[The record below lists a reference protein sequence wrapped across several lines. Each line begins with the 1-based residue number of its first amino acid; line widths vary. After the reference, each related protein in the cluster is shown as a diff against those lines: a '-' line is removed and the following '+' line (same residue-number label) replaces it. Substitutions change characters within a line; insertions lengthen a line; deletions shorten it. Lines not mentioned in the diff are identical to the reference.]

1 MAKKI
6 KQYRYYGNDTEN
18 STISQEDLI
27 TGKVFETRIS
37 DLRIQAYPGTKF
49 YLNDSDDWV
58 MIGATG
64 EYHLGLSG
72 NYEIAFL
79 RFDENSLKMNY
90 GLNGEVAS
98 YVVIDI
104 VYDTNEG

>member
-6 KQYRYYGNDTEN
+6 KQYRYFGNDSDN
-18 STISQEDLI
+18 STVSLEELI
-27 TGKVFETRIS
+27 TGSIFETRIS

-49 YLNDSDDWV
+49 YLNDSSDWV
-58 MIGATG
+58 MVGATG

-72 NYEIAFL
+72 NYEISFL
-79 RFDENSLKMNY
+79 RFDEETLRMDYNR
-90 GLNGEVAS
+90 NGDIAS
-98 YVVIDI
+98 YVIVDI